1 MQTAKWDFQ
10 IAQPEQ
16 DGDEWRIGYTL
27 ISPIAGVPSER
38 IAIDER
44 FHSAHGAIAEAT
56 RLAALESDSAAVAR
70 ADEPAVSLDPT
81 GAEIKTTFVE
91 RCPANPDPT
100 RDTKLTVSYDFEF
113 ITPVFL
119 ALGFGGSDGVLT
131 VSGTSVMPCLR

>member
-16 DGDEWRIGYTL
+16 EGDEWRIGYTL

-56 RLAALESDSAAVAR
+56 RLAQIERRSADVRTSERFRGAVR
-70 ADEPAVSLDPT
+70 QGPAVLGSPAQTSKRSHAIVSRVAATRYVCAFYDRPFS
-81 GAEIKTTFVE
+81 GPAPV
-91 RCPANPDPT
+91 RCW
-100 RDTKLTVSYDFEF
+100 LV
-113 ITPVFL
+113 
-119 ALGFGGSDGVLT
+119 
-131 VSGTSVMPCLR
+131 